1 MPNTWLNLLNVDCY
15 STFLPFR
22 GKKNIWLEWNCRTEG
37 GQARGMWNQC
47 CAVPLRPQVLT
58 GECQFS
64 NWRLVFPSFPFWAWL
79 FRSNQAIV
87 VLSLCGPG
95 LGSYGQLLPSHQ
107 TFSQSFSSTG
117 QPRGPLEP
125 PQIIK
130 PWSLSCLRP
139 APPLRPSAALGYK
152 EVILLHMV

>member
-1 MPNTWLNLLNVDCY
+1 
-15 STFLPFR
+15 
-22 GKKNIWLEWNCRTEG
+22 
-37 GQARGMWNQC
+37 MWNQC

-130 PWSLSCLRP
+130 PWFYIFFLPSFKDCGLSFWVPGVFCQC
-139 APPLRPSAALGYK
+139 S
-152 EVILLHMV
+152 EVILWNLFSVQMIF